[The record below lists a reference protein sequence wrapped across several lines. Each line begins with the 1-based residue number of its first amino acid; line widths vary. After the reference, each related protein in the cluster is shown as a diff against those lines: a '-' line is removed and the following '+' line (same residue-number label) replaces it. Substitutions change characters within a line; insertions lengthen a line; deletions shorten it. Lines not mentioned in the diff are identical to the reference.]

1 MLFPAAAAADAALDR
16 ALFER
21 LEMVIA
27 GDEMPGLRSFE
38 RRRFGELLPDGA
50 DWWREHLLRQ
60 LPPAAASLPPHQ
72 PVDYLELEACG
83 PLLGPYGIAERDDLG
98 FDYGDIDR
106 IRVTL
111 ALDAIGLGVDVSL
124 EAMNALRDG
133 EDRHALRALNTRLY
147 RYFADGRTDAIF
159 MVVDVSEGCGSEIP
173 SSVSIESAHKLHAI
187 SVIPDF
193 YFSVC
198 EDLHAD
204 PWDLSLC
211 PWWDAA
217 PEQLMV
223 SGVYHWQGRL
233 RSGELRSG
241 RIQVDLDESDWN
253 TQQVVLP

>member
-1 MLFPAAAAADAALDR
+1 MAAAADAALDR

-27 GDEMPGLRSFE
+27 NDDMPGLRSFA
-38 RRRFGELLPDGA
+38 RRQFGGLLPDGA

-60 LPPAAASLPPHQ
+60 LPPEAASLPPDQ
-72 PVDYLELEACG
+72 PVGVLELEACG
-83 PLLGPYGIAERDDLG
+83 PLLSRYGIAERDDLG

-111 ALDAIGLGVDVSL
+111 ALDGTGLGVDVSL

-133 EDRHALRALNTRLY
+133 EDGHALRALNTRLY
-147 RYFADGRTDAIF
+147 RYFADGRTDAIL
-159 MVVDVSEGCGSEIP
+159 MVLDFSEGCGSEIP
-173 SSVSIESAHKLHAI
+173 SRVSIESAHKLHAI

-198 EDLHAD
+198 EDLFAD
-204 PWDLSLC
+204 PWDPSLC

-223 SGVYHWQGRL
+223 SGLYQWQGRL

-241 RIQVDLDESDWN
+241 SIQVDLDESDWN
-253 TQQVVLP
+253 TQRIVLP